1 MSDNSLAHLESR
13 FLLKTCENKE
23 VQNKLCFLTDTTLI
37 IRDDDNSPPD
47 YEIDFSLIEEVIDT
61 SDGSTFSFAIRLIDT
76 ENGEENSNDNKEEN
90 IKTSSE
96 SIKQTSENGSSSRFF
111 RVFSF
116 TASDLTTVR
125 RWLTAL
131 RSGLSQNKISD
142 NDGINSHSNLS
153 LKDFQLLSVIG
164 RGFSGEVILG
174 RYIPTGKLVALK
186 SIPKEGIQNSNTIK
200 HAFAERNILMQAS
213 TPFITRLLSTFQ
225 TSDSL
230 FFVLEFVRGGD
241 LGKYISNGKVFSEY
255 QIRVYLA
262 EIAVALSHLHKLG
275 IVFRDLKPGNI
286 LIDSKGH
293 LKLTDFG
300 LAKYLL
306 VEDHATSLCGTHE
319 YLAPE
324 MIKGASYNFAVD
336 WWAYGVVAYQLLE
349 GVLPFES
356 PNLNKLYERIVRS
369 PLRFWKPVLNDAK
382 NLIQG
387 LLQKNPEKR
396 LGCSENGEGEIFE
409 HPYFQSID
417 WEKIKR
423 KEYTMEFIPEL
434 SREQMAQ
441 YFDGQKSIEDE
452 EGNLFSNCSAN
463 NETHVQGFSY
473 AGQGLESPTS
483 EFSGPIF
490 NV

>member
-13 FLLKTCENKE
+13 FLFKTCENKE

-37 IRDDDNSPPD
+37 IRDDENSPPD
-47 YEIDFSLIEEVIDT
+47 YELDFSLIDEVIDT

-76 ENGEENSNDNKEEN
+76 DTVEGSSNNN
-90 IKTSSE
+90 N
-96 SIKQTSENGSSSRFF
+96 SIKDTGDTNNTSGSENGSSSRIF

-131 RSGLSQNKISD
+131 RSGLSQNKIND

-186 SIPKEGIQNSNTIK
+186 SIPKEGIQSSNCIK

-306 VEDHATSLCGTHE
+306 VEDHASSLCGTHE

-369 PLRFWKPVLNDAK
+369 PLRFWKPVPNDAK

-387 LLQKNPEKR
+387 LLQKNPDKR
-396 LGCSENGEGEIFE
+396 LGCSENGEGEIFD
-409 HPYFQSID
+409 HPYFHSID

-434 SREQMAQ
+434 SREQMMQ
-441 YFDGQKSIEDE
+441 YFDGGKSIEDDE
-452 EGNLFSNCSAN
+452 YGLFSNCSAN

-483 EFSGPIF
+483 EFSGPMF